1 MTQESQETI
10 ERLTT
15 NLTTSIDG
23 FDTAA
28 TVIKGQ
34 VKPKAKA
41 AAKTK

>member
-1 MTQESQETI
+1 MTQEACETV

-15 NLTTSIDG
+15 NLTTSIEG

-28 TVIKGQ
+28 SAIKTQ

-41 AAKTK
+41 AAKSK